1 MRKPYASA
9 VSESRDA
16 HLVNILGALSL
27 ALADGIREATEAAAG
42 LTGAAPA
49 ALVALEQ
56 FLSGRSTEQLAQAT
70 GLTHSGAVRLVD
82 RLVGRGLARRG
93 RGPDGRSAS
102 IVLTAKG
109 RALSAEIT
117 RARAARVAAALEG
130 IDPIDR
136 RTLEVLTTALISTAT
151 TQRLAARQRGH
162 PPAGW
167 LCRLCEFSACG
178 RPEGNCPAA
187 NIASL

>member
-1 MRKPYASA
+1 M
-9 VSESRDA
+9 SESRDA
-16 HLVNILGALSL
+16 HLINIFGALSL

-82 RLVGRGLARRG
+82 RLVDRGLARRG

-117 RARAARVAAALEG
+117 RAREARVAAALEG
-130 IDPIDR
+130 LDRIDR
-136 RTLEVLTTALISTAT
+136 ATLEVLTEALVSTAT
-151 TQRLAARQRGH
+151 TQRLVARRRGQ
-162 PPAGW
+162 PPEGW
-167 LCRLCEFSACG
+167 LCRLCDFTSCG
-178 RPEGNCPAA
+178 RPEGKCPAA
-187 NIASL
+187 NIATSL